1 MSVIINNEEYK
12 IIKEL
17 GLGGFGKVYK
27 LQKDNSFYAYKKILI
42 DNSLEENLDDY
53 NNEAKILSNF
63 NNEYIV
69 KYFYSFQEKEYFNIL
84 MEYAG
89 DFNLKQFILNHKKK
103 NQLIEE
109 NIIKNIIIQICLGLK
124 EIHKLNLIHRDL
136 TPENIFINENNK
148 IKIGDFGVSKQ
159 LNTNNKYAKTD
170 TGKEHYKAPEIIKG
184 EKYDNRVDIYSLG
197 CIIYELFTLNEYYI
211 DKYFYEKDGK
221 INIEIYNPKW
231 QNLID
236 TLLKKNY
243 YERPFIEEVY
253 NKLEEINGDSNFE
266 IYDDNNK
273 ENSYKINYIPEN
285 KISNNED
292 FINFKLI
299 MIGDSKYK
307 HSIAIR
313 ARIDFIGFN
322 EEDYTSPIGSEF
334 ISLYFKIN
342 ELKIRIQIWD
352 TCGQEIYHSIT
363 RSFYRDT
370 SLAIIVYDV
379 ESKKSFENLD
389 EWIKVLK
396 KETILDIPFF
406 IVGNINNESKRVVSI
421 EEAKKY
427 SDFYE
432 AKYFTECSCK
442 SGYKIKDIFLEAA
455 KCLYESYKKNEK
467 NKYQNMDNQSFRLES
482 TERIKIQKAKKVF
495 MC

>member
-17 GLGGFGKVYK
+17 GQGGFGKVYK

-69 KYFYSFQEKEYFNIL
+69 KYYYSFQEKEYFNIL

-103 NQLIEE
+103 NQLIDE

-136 TPENIFINENNK
+136 TPDNIFINENNK

-159 LNTNNKYAKTD
+159 LNTKNKYAKTD

-184 EKYDNRVDIYSLG
+184 EKYDNRADIYSLG

-211 DKYFYEKDGK
+211 DKYFDEKDGK

-236 TLLKKNY
+236 SLLKKIY
-243 YERPFIEEVY
+243 MKDHLLKRFI
-253 NKLEEINGDSNFE
+253 IN
-266 IYDDNNK
+266 
-273 ENSYKINYIPEN
+273 
-285 KISNNED
+285 
-292 FINFKLI
+292 
-299 MIGDSKYK
+299 
-307 HSIAIR
+307 
-313 ARIDFIGFN
+313 
-322 EEDYTSPIGSEF
+322 
-334 ISLYFKIN
+334 
-342 ELKIRIQIWD
+342 
-352 TCGQEIYHSIT
+352 
-363 RSFYRDT
+363 
-370 SLAIIVYDV
+370 
-379 ESKKSFENLD
+379 
-389 EWIKVLK
+389 
-396 KETILDIPFF
+396 
-406 IVGNINNESKRVVSI
+406 
-421 EEAKKY
+421 
-427 SDFYE
+427 
-432 AKYFTECSCK
+432 
-442 SGYKIKDIFLEAA
+442 
-455 KCLYESYKKNEK
+455 
-467 NKYQNMDNQSFRLES
+467 
-482 TERIKIQKAKKVF
+482 
-495 MC
+495 